1 MVLQTRTAKRLAGI
15 LAAAMVLSSCA
26 SYQLINPQGEDI
38 AKRVRPDHTVTVF
51 TTDGRKMELRIL
63 GFTAYALVGEDLAT
77 LEERRLA
84 FQQIGVLEKKPRRS
98 IDVSAIAF
106 TVGILVLIACAEAGS
121 DCVIR

>member
-15 LAAAMVLSSCA
+15 LAAVMALSSCA

-38 AKRVRPDHTVTVF
+38 AKRVRPDHAVTVF

-63 GFTAYALVGEDLAT
+63 GFTADALVGEDLTT

-84 FQQIGVLEKKPRRS
+84 FQQIGVLEKKPRRRV
-98 IDVSAIAF
+98 DASAIAF